1 MIKKRKS
8 SSKKSNTL
16 EETKTQIS
24 IEKRIE
30 IFKKM

>member
-8 SSKKSNTL
+8 SSKKSNIV

-24 IEKRIE
+24 IEERIE